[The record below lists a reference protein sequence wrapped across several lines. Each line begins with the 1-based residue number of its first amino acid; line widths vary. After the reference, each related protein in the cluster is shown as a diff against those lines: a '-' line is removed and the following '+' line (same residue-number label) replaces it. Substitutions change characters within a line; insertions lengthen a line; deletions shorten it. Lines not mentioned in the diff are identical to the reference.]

1 MTREL
6 TSDERNALQA
16 FAAKHGRTWKRKLA
30 EVYWY
35 NARVWNGHHCLHAL
49 RNDPAW
55 GHEGLRK
62 IRL

>member
-6 TSDERNALQA
+6 TSEERNALQA
-16 FAAKHGRTWKRKLA
+16 FATEHGRTWKRKLA

-35 NARVWNGHHCLHAL
+35 NARIWNGHNCLHAL
-49 RNDPAW
+49 RNDPRW
-55 GHEGLRK
+55 GHDGLNA